1 MKHLLTALLLLL
13 VCHTQAQ
20 DVPFIEVTATAE
32 QSVIP
37 DRIYIGF
44 TMIERY
50 EDRIKITLDSL
61 ERRLGLQL
69 ALGGIPYNNLT
80 VNDHTLNQVK
90 VTWLGKGNT
99 LNVRHY
105 QLLVHNAEQASVA
118 FAALENMQI
127 DRARITR
134 TEYSAIDSL
143 STQVYME
150 ASRRAKEKITAMLA
164 AIGYTPGKVLMMYET
179 NTASISPHTGID
191 SRAGGTAYYID
202 GVRVQS
208 GVVATE
214 AIPEIT
220 FEKIT
225 ISRGVYL
232 KYSIP

>member
-20 DVPFIEVTATAE
+20 DVPFIEVTASAE

-50 EDRIKITLDSL
+50 EDRTKITLDSL
-61 ERRLGLQL
+61 ERQLSRQL

-80 VNDHTLNQVK
+80 VNDQLLNHVK
-90 VTWLGKGNT
+90 VTWLSKGNT

-105 QLLVHNAEQASVA
+105 QLLVHNTEQASVA
-118 FAALENMQI
+118 FAALESMHINH
-127 DRARITR
+127 ARITR

-143 STQVYME
+143 SKHVYME
-150 ASRRAKEKITAMLA
+150 AAKRAKEKITFMLA
-164 AIGYTPGKVLMMYET
+164 AVECTPGKLLMMYET
-179 NTASISPHTGID
+179 STGTKIIAGVD
-191 SRAGGTAYYID
+191 SRSGGTAYYID

-208 GVVATE
+208 GQVVTE